1 MPPPC
6 PAHLRLQLPPSEHF
20 IRIQSMSQKL
30 TLLLP
35 LSPLHPSRLCA
46 HYDPERDKTVVGAV
60 VGESEWNSLAVV
72 ITVKE
77 Q

>member
-1 MPPPC
+1 
-6 PAHLRLQLPPSEHF
+6 
-20 IRIQSMSQKL
+20 MSQKL